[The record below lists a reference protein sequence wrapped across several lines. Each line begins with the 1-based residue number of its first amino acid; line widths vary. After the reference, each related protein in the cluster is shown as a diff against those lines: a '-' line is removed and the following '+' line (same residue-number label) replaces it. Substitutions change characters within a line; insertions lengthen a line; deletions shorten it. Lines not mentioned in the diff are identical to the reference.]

1 MLHTGDLGL
10 LDENGQLV
18 IRGRRTE
25 MILRGGANVYPLEVE
40 HVLLEHPGV
49 EEAVVL
55 GLPDERL
62 GEVVVACL
70 VPAGSADP
78 QALADGVTTF
88 CRDRLARY
96 KVPERLLVV
105 DSLPRNAMGKVV
117 KAELVPRFDGS

>member
-1 MLHTGDLGL
+1 MADGATDKTHSTLIPPP
-10 LDENGQLV
+10 GQEGAALKDGV
-18 IRGRRTE
+18 IPQAAGVPSEFARRAETLQQ
-25 MILRGGANVYPLEVE
+25 INLFIRT
-40 HVLLEHPGV
+40 
-49 EEAVVL
+49 
-55 GLPDERL
+55 RWW
-62 GEVVVACL
+62 VVVACL